1 MELKEAIRKVREE
14 KIVFD
19 GSEGVKYFLFMG
31 NHDKVYYVH
40 GETIN
45 EDKKRIA
52 ILEDAIPNFLAKNWW
67 KTDWKIW
74 GGD

>member
-1 MELKEAIRKVREE
+1 MELKEAIKKVREG

-19 GSEGVKYFLFMG
+19 GSNDTKYFLFMG

-40 GETIN
+40 NKTIN

-52 ILEDAIPNFLAKNWW
+52 ILEEATPNFLAENWW

-74 GGD
+74 EDN